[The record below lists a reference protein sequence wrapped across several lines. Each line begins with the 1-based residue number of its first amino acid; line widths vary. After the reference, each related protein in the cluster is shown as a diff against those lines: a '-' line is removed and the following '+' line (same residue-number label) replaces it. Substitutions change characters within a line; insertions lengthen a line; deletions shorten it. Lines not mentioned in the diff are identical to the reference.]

1 MKINKRLS
9 KVANYVSD
17 NSNIID
23 VGCDHALLDIY
34 LVENKKN
41 INCIASDVNEGPLE
55 QAKNNIKKYK
65 FQNKIKTKLGDGIE
79 PIEDNTD
86 TVIISGMGGTTIIN
100 ILNNKDKLINVKK
113 VIVSPNN
120 DFPSV
125 RKQISKLG
133 FKIVQEEMVLDRNK
147 FYPIIVF
154 EKGKKK
160 LTKLEILYGTCVKQN
175 ADYQKYLF
183 FLKNK
188 LITKLNEIPDKYI
201 LKKLYLKKELK
212 LLSRKIIE

>member
-147 FYPIIVF
+147 FFP
-154 EKGKKK
+154 
-160 LTKLEILYGTCVKQN
+160 
-175 ADYQKYLF
+175 
-183 FLKNK
+183 
-188 LITKLNEIPDKYI
+188 
-201 LKKLYLKKELK
+201 
-212 LLSRKIIE
+212 